1 MIKLYKSQT
10 FLCAST
16 HRFSLLTSNKRK
28 TVQQALSHQ
37 KNKKLSYEVL
47 KIHFSIVENNVWLCS
62 YGCVFGF
69 VYYGCIIDVSTAL
82 VYDLKS
88 MNELHGKNAL
98 EWKLSLWQEL
108 HSPSN
113 IQPHASL
120 NHPLCLRTN
129 TTLTY
134 AVNDKQGVKTGSTTP
149 ITNPK
154 KGNLLCSIILNS
166 YPIYDY
172 PLHINF

>member
-1 MIKLYKSQT
+1 MEISWVLLWYFMGKILLVEHVLFELLMNFIMIYKKLRSLTNYLIKLYKSQT

-98 EWKLSLWQEL
+98 E
-108 HSPSN
+108 
-113 IQPHASL
+113 
-120 NHPLCLRTN
+120 
-129 TTLTY
+129 
-134 AVNDKQGVKTGSTTP
+134 
-149 ITNPK
+149 
-154 KGNLLCSIILNS
+154 
-166 YPIYDY
+166 
-172 PLHINF
+172 